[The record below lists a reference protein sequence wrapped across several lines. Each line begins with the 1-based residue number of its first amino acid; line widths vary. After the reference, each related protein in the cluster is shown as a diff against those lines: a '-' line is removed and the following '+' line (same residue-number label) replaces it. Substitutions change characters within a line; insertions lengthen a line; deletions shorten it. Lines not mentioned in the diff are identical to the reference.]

1 MSRLCGSTHPP
12 RCRSRCSRMK
22 GSELRNEL
30 VQAEGIRQDTP
41 DNLAA
46 NLKDCVA
53 WKSVKFARCHSK
65 KKSPWGSLQDDFN
78 KATKAMTKTLK
89 KPLRLVFVQYA

>member
-12 RCRSRCSRMK
+12 RCKSRCSRMK
-22 GSELRNEL
+22 GSELRKEL
-30 VQAEGIRQDTP
+30 VQAEGIRQDMP

-46 NLKDCVA
+46 NLKDCVV
-53 WKSVKFARCHSK
+53 WKSIKFAR
-65 KKSPWGSLQDDFN
+65 GSLQDDFN

-89 KPLRLVFVQYA
+89 KPLRLV